1 MVKRQT
7 APKMALP
14 PTAGQMLPWLH
25 VLGLPSRPHCLIG
38 IVLKEATKVE
48 RGHGG
53 GGALG

>member
-53 GGALG
+53 GGL